1 MGLLIITLF
10 LFGFGFL
17 VYWLTSGPVYAERKK
32 ESPVLDRKARFTLY
46 VQGERQLMA
55 DWEAAFD
62 PLRAE
67 LARTRH
73 PKWPLAS
80 THMSAHDAYLAR
92 QVYVPGGGKAGPHF
106 PEKLG
111 GVVWWEEMQLDRDQC
126 KMEADAM
133 LSHALITER
142 EYGPR
147 IARCNQEMQA

>member
-1 MGLLIITLF
+1 MVWLLVSCI
-10 LFGFGFL
+10 LFG
-17 VYWLTSGPVYAERKK
+17 VVCWWLTSGPEFVERKK
-32 ESPVLDRKARFTLY
+32 DPPILDRKARFALY

-67 LARTRH
+67 LERKAKGIGGGMYMRELQ
-73 PKWPLAS
+73 KYDAKANSFAS
-80 THMSAHDAYLAR
+80 PVFDAYF
-92 QVYVPGGGKAGPHF
+92 VP
-106 PEKLG
+106 
-111 GVVWWEEMQLDRDQC
+111 LDRDQC
-126 KMEADAM
+126 KLEADAM